1 MKVYFVNILFYI
13 DDRSLEGFVLITCE
27 HAIII
32 IISIIIIDSMWM
44 SILTV
49 KLDVVVM

>member
-13 DDRSLEGFVLITCE
+13 DDRSLEGSVLITCE

-32 IISIIIIDSMWM
+32 IIIIDSMWM